1 MIPRMAASI
10 TPSRETLEPSLGQV
24 VLYHAADRDDAPE
37 LAAFPLSSDMQTF
50 AAIVARVHP
59 RGAAD
64 LMVVDPSKGPMPRWK
79 VPFSQVP
86 RPGHWT
92 LRDTDGGL

>member
-1 MIPRMAASI
+1 MSIIPRMAAST
-10 TPSRETLEPSLGQV
+10 TPSRETLEPALGQV

-37 LAAFPLSSDMQTF
+37 LAAFPLSADMQTF

-59 RGAAD
+59 RGAVD

-79 VPFSQVP
+79 VPFALAP

-92 LRDTDGGL
+92 WRDA